1 MLNIMK
7 NKKYLK
13 PIYLIILAIFF
24 TVSACE
30 KWTDPDINVNPNV
43 PSDVPARLILPTIQA
58 NMAFDIG
65 GNDLVRPTNMWM
77 QYFNGYA
84 RQSLTQGRYSYTPAD
99 VNNLW
104 NSLYATVLMDLK
116 QLNEKAVETESNH
129 FEGVGNVLTAL
140 TLMSMVDVWDDV
152 PWTEAFQGGDNL
164 NPVPDSQES
173 LYGVIETLLNNAIA
187 KLKEPSTGSS
197 LGGDMMF
204 GNDPSKWLQAAYTL
218 KARAILVQSGRNTNA
233 YTQVLS
239 VLNEGGISSNAG
251 NMAFGFS
258 DPEGAGHP
266 LYQFVLERGDITMG
280 KTFVDM
286 LLAMND
292 PRIETYVEQNDD
304 GEYVGGII
312 GTEESELISL
322 PGDYAAADDA
332 FVYFATYAETSFMKA
347 EALLPTDAPAA
358 YEAYLEGVL
367 ASVQQAGLDVA
378 DLAAL
383 EADYADF
390 YATVTDGGANGLTL
404 EKIIKQKYIALYNTA
419 LAYNDYRR
427 TGFPAEIVAP
437 DIANLNE
444 VPRRFPYSQ
453 GEITYNANINTVP
466 LTQRVWWDV
475 E

>member
-7 NKKYLK
+7 NTKYLK

-30 KWTDPDINVNPNV
+30 QWTDPDINIDPDA
-43 PSDVPARLILPTIQA
+43 PSDVPPRLILPTIQA
-58 NMAFDIG
+58 NMAYDIG

-104 NSLYATVLMDLK
+104 NSLYATTLMDLK
-116 QLNEKAVETESNH
+116 QMKEKATESESNH
-129 FEGVGNVLTAL
+129 FEGVADILTAL
-140 TLMSMVDVWDDV
+140 TLMSIVDVWDAV

-173 LYGVIETLLNNAIA
+173 LYGVIVTLLDDAIA
-187 KLKEPSTGSS
+187 KLKEASTGSS
-197 LGGDMMF
+197 LEGDMIF
-204 GNDPSKWLQAAYTL
+204 GNDPAKWVNAAYTL
-218 KARAILVQSGRNTNA
+218 KARAILVQSGRNSNA
-233 YTQVLS
+233 YSQVIA
-239 VLNEGGISSNAG
+239 VLNEGGISSNDG
-251 NMAFGFS
+251 NMSFGFS
-258 DPEGAGHP
+258 DAEGAGHP
-266 LYQFVLERGDITMG
+266 LYQFMLERGDITMG
-280 KTFVDM
+280 KTFIDI
-286 LLAMND
+286 LIAMAD
-292 PRIETYVEQNDD
+292 PRIETYAAENDE
-304 GEYVGGII
+304 GGYVGGTV
-312 GTEESELISL
+312 GSEQAELISV
-322 PGDYAAADDA
+322 PGDYAAADGA
-332 FVYFATYAETSFMKA
+332 FVYFATFAETSFMKA
-347 EALLPTDAPAA
+347 EALLPTDAAAA
-358 YEAYLEGVL
+358 YDAYLAGVL
-367 ASVQQAGLDVA
+367 ASVQQAGIEVA

-390 YATVTDGGANGLTL
+390 YAAVTDGGANGLTL

-427 TGFPAEIVAP
+427 TGFPSEIVAP
-437 DIANLNE
+437 VSANLTE
-444 VPRRFPYSQ
+444 MPKRFPYSQ